1 MTAPLHLVRLAL
13 DPARLFD
20 FEQRLHLPRG
30 GGADLGYLVHC
41 QLGTLFGDDAPA
53 PFALEGELDARRDA
67 RHVGV
72 LGYSARDGAALRAHA
87 QAFADPRA
95 FEACDW
101 STFASKPMP
110 ATFERGMRLGFAA
123 RVAPFVRTRTPGPDP
138 AKLDTSGKP
147 KAREVDAFLAA
158 CWQATASI
166 TLSKQA
172 DAGALAGPRVPVDR
186 EQVYREWL
194 TRELA
199 RDGAS
204 TLESAQLVSFQRAPL
219 IRRTQATPSVLLGGQ
234 GEQRAAHRLER
245 PDARMQGTLTV
256 ADPAAFR
263 ALLARGLGRHRAF
276 GFGMLLL
283 RPAR

>member
-1 MTAPLHLVRLAL
+1 MNAPLHLVRLAL

-53 PFALEGELDARRDA
+53 PFALEGELEPQRNA
-67 RHVGV
+67 RHVIV
-72 LGYSARDGAALRAHA
+72 LGYSARDGAALRTHA
-87 QAFADPRA
+87 QTFADPRA

-110 ATFERGMRLGFAA
+110 AMFERGMRLGFAT
-123 RVAPFVRTRTPGPDP
+123 RVAPFVRTRTPGAAP
-138 AKLDTSGKP
+138 AKLDADGKP
-147 KAREVDAFLAA
+147 KPREVDAFLAA
-158 CWQATASI
+158 CWQANATAP
-166 TLSKQA
+166 
-172 DAGALAGPRVPVDR
+172 DGPRVPVDR
-186 EQVYREWL
+186 EQVYRDWL
-194 TRELA
+194 ARELA

-204 TLESAQLVSFQRAPL
+204 MLENAQLVGFQRAPL
-219 IRRTQATPSVLLGGQ
+219 VRRTQ
-234 GEQRAAHRLER
+234 GEQRTSHRIER
-245 PDARMQGTLTV
+245 PDARMEGTLTV
-256 ADPAAFR
+256 TDPAAFR
-263 ALLARGLGRHRAF
+263 ALLARGVGRHRAF

>member
-1 MTAPLHLVRLAL
+1 MSAPLHLVRLAL

-20 FEQRLHLPRG
+20 FEQRLHLPRS

-53 PFALEGELDARRDA
+53 PFALEGELDPQRNA
-67 RHVGV
+67 RHVIV

-87 QAFADPRA
+87 QTFADPRA

-110 ATFERGMRLGFAA
+110 AMFERGMRLGFAT
-123 RVAPFVRTRTPGPDP
+123 RIAPFVRTRTPGPTPQKVGVD
-138 AKLDTSGKP
+138 GKP

-158 CWQATASI
+158 CWR
-166 TLSKQA
+166 A
-172 DAGALAGPRVPVDR
+172 DAAAGTATRVPVDR
-186 EQVYREWL
+186 ELVYRDWL
-194 TRELA
+194 SHELA
-199 RDGAS
+199 RGGAS
-204 TLESAQLVSFQRAPL
+204 TLERAQLVGFQRAPL
-219 IRRTQATPSVLLGGQ
+219 VRRTQ

-245 PDARMQGTLTV
+245 PDARMEGTLTV
-256 ADPAAFR
+256 ADPAAFH
-263 ALLARGLGRHRAF
+263 ALLARGIGRHRAF